1 MRERTRTK
9 LKIISSLAM
18 CLLSLF
24 SLVALTIAWFAQND
38 SAGAGGMGVM
48 IKTDKFLYGYEFY
61 NIVADETA
69 QGYTFTK
76 TDDAGAKLGTY
87 GMTKTKFQLLAKIYV
102 SADLTAVTL
111 KAHTDTAYFL
121 GDGEHD
127 LLAPSAADPTVPESG
142 ETAAGEKYTN
152 VMSSVVRLAAITSG
166 VTENG
171 DTCALDALPADEAFG
186 RFINA
191 DSDPAT
197 IADFNVKATADA
209 DTITLPADT
218 VTYGG
223 KTAKAFFVVIDYDRL
238 LLSTIFSKN
247 LANDI
252 LQDLDT
258 EIPFACDFGL
268 AMYVA

>member
-1 MRERTRTK
+1 
-9 LKIISSLAM
+9 M

-48 IKTDKFLYGYEFY
+48 IRTDNYLYGYEFY
-61 NIVADETA
+61 NIVDNGTA

-127 LLAPSAADPTVPESG
+127 LLAPRAADPTVPESG

-191 DSDPAT
+191 DTDPAT
-197 IADFNVKATADA
+197 IADFNVKAAADA

-252 LQDLDT
+252 LQNFDM

-268 AMYVA
+268 ALYVA